1 MSKFKVALIT
11 LLIAIVLLVLKFYA
25 YQLSG
30 SKAILSDALES
41 IVNVVSAVTLTI
53 VTYISSQPPDEGHP
67 YGHGKIEYISS
78 AFEGG
83 AILFAGILIIVDAG
97 QSLFGTIML
106 QELRF
111 ALGLIA
117 VASFVNGVT
126 GLLLK
131 KAGSTRNSPALKASG
146 SHLLSD
152 FWTSLGILGGLLLAK
167 WTGYLILDPILAL
180 IVAVL
185 LCREGIKILVSSG
198 YNLMDAEDRD
208 LLEKLTKIFNKNYR
222 PGIIQ
227 IHSTRIIRSGDYH
240 HIDVHITVPE
250 FWDIQEGHDFVA
262 KFEKR
267 IFDDYPYL
275 GELHFHLDPCRKAY
289 CRRCELPNCP
299 IRAEEFLERKEFTTD
314 KITSFDLPLDSHL
327 V

>member
-1 MSKFKVALIT
+1 MSKLKVALVT
-11 LLIAIVLLVLKFYA
+11 LLIALVLLVLKFYA

-97 QSLFGTIML
+97 QSLFGTVEL
-106 QELRF
+106 HELRL

-117 VASFVNGVT
+117 IASLVNGVT
-126 GLLLK
+126 GVVLK
-131 KAGSTRNSPALKASG
+131 KTGSTHNSPALKASG
-146 SHLLSD
+146 IHLLSD

-167 WTGYLILDPILAL
+167 GTGLLVLDPILAL
-180 IVAVL
+180 IVAAH
-185 LCREGIKILVSSG
+185 LCREGVGILVSSG
-198 YNLMDAEDRD
+198 ASLMDAEDRD
-208 LLEKLTKIFNKNYR
+208 LLKKLSRIFNHNYE

-240 HIDVHITVPE
+240 HIDVHIIVPE

-262 KFEKR
+262 LFEKR
-267 IFDDYPYL
+267 IFEDYPYF

-289 CRRCELPNCP
+289 CRNCELPNCP
-299 IRAEEFLERKEFTTD
+299 IRVEDFLGRKEFSVD
-314 KITSFDLPLDSHL
+314 QITSFD
-327 V
+327 